1 MRILALDV
9 GERRI
14 GSAISD
20 PEGRLAFPA
29 ETIQRRTLPEDIQA
43 VLALARRLQ
52 AQAILVG
59 IPISLSGQMGPQA
72 QAVLAFV
79 DALRQASPLPV
90 ETWDERFTTV
100 EAERLLR
107 EVGRHPSREKA
118 RRDAAA
124 AAVLLQ
130 GYLDARAHS
139 GAQES
144 PSSSEA
150 C

>member
-9 GERRI
+9 GGRRI

-29 ETIQRRTLPEDIQA
+29 ETVQRCTLSEDVSA
-43 VLALARRLQ
+43 VLDLARRLQ

-59 IPISLSGQMGPQA
+59 IPVSLSGQMGPQA
-72 QAVLAFV
+72 QEVLAFV

-90 ETWDERFTTV
+90 ETWDERFTTM
-100 EAERLLR
+100 EAERLLLEAGHR
-107 EVGRHPSREKA
+107 PSRDKA
-118 RRDAAA
+118 KRDAAA

-130 GYLDARAHS
+130 AYLDARARS
-139 GAQES
+139 GAQGNLH
-144 PSSSEA
+144 P